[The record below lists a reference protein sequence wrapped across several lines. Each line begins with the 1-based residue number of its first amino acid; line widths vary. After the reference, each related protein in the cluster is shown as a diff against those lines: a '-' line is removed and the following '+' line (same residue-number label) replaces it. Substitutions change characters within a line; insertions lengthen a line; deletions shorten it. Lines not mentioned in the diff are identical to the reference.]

1 MGSPNMDF
9 SVRQAR
15 ECLEGDM
22 VLIRFAFEFIS
33 LQGFNYCFKA
43 RIMRRTDRRTYR
55 HSSRPKLLHR
65 G

>member
-1 MGSPNMDF
+1 MDF

-22 VLIRFAFEFIS
+22 VVIRFAFKYLI
-33 LQGFNYCFKA
+33 A
-43 RIMRRTDRRTYR
+43 RIQLLFQSPDHATIMRRTDRQTYR